1 MLCDVNI
8 FNNLMK
14 HYGQKCDPPQESI
27 LKPVIQTFV
36 DRVTIIYYKI
46 YILYEILK

>member
-27 LKPVIQTFV
+27 LKPMIQTFV
-36 DRVTIIYYKI
+36 DRVNINI
-46 YILYEILK
+46 YIYVFIYII